1 MYLSHPRNKD
11 ANIQEDIKPLILH
24 KIRCSFSGIIVCR
37 HEPLTVSDRDAADS
51 QTPSCIKNPE
61 QDVMVG
67 RGTVLLTFF
76 VLVIIIKQYLAVN
89 SKDNMDLWTSYEMVG
104 SVD

>member
-1 MYLSHPRNKD
+1 LNWLR
-11 ANIQEDIKPLILH
+11 IIRDIK
-24 KIRCSFSGIIVCR
+24 GITAR
-37 HEPLTVSDRDAADS
+37 LDELPPVSDRDAADS

-76 VLVIIIKQYLAVN
+76 VLVIIIKQYLAVK

>member
-1 MYLSHPRNKD
+1 MNWLKIIR
-11 ANIQEDIKPLILH
+11 DIKRIAARLDELP
-24 KIRCSFSGIIVCR
+24 
-37 HEPLTVSDRDAADS
+37 PVSELDAADS

-67 RGTVLLTFF
+67 RGTVVLTFF
-76 VLVIIIKQYLAVN
+76 VSVIIIEQYLTVN
-89 SKDNMDLWTSYEMVG
+89 REGNMDLRTSYEMVG